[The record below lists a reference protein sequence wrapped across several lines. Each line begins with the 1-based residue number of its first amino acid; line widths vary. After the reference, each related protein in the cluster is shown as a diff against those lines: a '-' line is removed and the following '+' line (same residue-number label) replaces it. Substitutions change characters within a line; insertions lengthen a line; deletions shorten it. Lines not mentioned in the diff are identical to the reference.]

1 MAEGGHGQAQG
12 FVDEDLA
19 GGVGHMVVTAD
30 DVGDAHLVVV
40 HHHGHV
46 VGGHAVGATDDH
58 VVQLAHVHGDA
69 ALDHVI
75 EHDLAGLGGLEAHAA
90 AFAGAQVAFTAAAVV
105 AGLQALGAGFFAHGF
120 HFLGGAGAPV
130 GVAGLQQLVHI
141 AVVQLGALGLVVEG
155 AVPVQSQPAHGSQ
168 DGVGVL
174 LLGAQQVGVL
184 DAQVELAAEVAGQQP
199 AEDGGTRAA
208 DVQMARGAGRETGND
223 FIHGTVLHRRQAV
236 EVILRSVCR
245 GRAEPCPCGC
255 KAGQDN
261 PNTPALQWRAA
272 HGERRASCAS
282 PAGGATAVRRS
293 YRIFMPVPQGEDM
306 STQTVVIKYGGHAMD
321 KDELNAAFADDMAFL
336 QQSMRL
342 VVVHGGGPQINALL
356 NRLAIESRFEKG
368 LRVTDADTMQ
378 AVEMVLCGQ
387 VNKSV
392 VSRFL
397 QHGARAAGLSGRDA
411 GLLRARVKDPVLGL
425 VGEVEKVDA
434 SVLACLLDGGFL
446 PVVAP
451 VASGPEGQALN
462 INADTAAGAV
472 AGALH
477 ADYFVLISDVPGVLD
492 ADKKLIPSLDRA
504 RIAELLE
511 AGVINGGMIPKV
523 QSCLHALD
531 EGCSRALI
539 LDGRQPSSLRRYLLD
554 GEPLGTVVTA

>member
-1 MAEGGHGQAQG
+1 
-12 FVDEDLA
+12 
-19 GGVGHMVVTAD
+19 
-30 DVGDAHLVVV
+30 
-40 HHHGHV
+40 
-46 VGGHAVGATDDH
+46 
-58 VVQLAHVHGDA
+58 
-69 ALDHVI
+69 
-75 EHDLAGLGGLEAHAA
+75 
-90 AFAGAQVAFTAAAVV
+90 
-105 AGLQALGAGFFAHGF
+105 
-120 HFLGGAGAPV
+120 
-130 GVAGLQQLVHI
+130 
-141 AVVQLGALGLVVEG
+141 
-155 AVPVQSQPAHGSQ
+155 
-168 DGVGVL
+168 
-174 LLGAQQVGVL
+174 
-184 DAQVELAAEVAGQQP
+184 
-199 AEDGGTRAA
+199 
-208 DVQMARGAGRETGND
+208 
-223 FIHGTVLHRRQAV
+223 
-236 EVILRSVCR
+236 
-245 GRAEPCPCGC
+245 
-255 KAGQDN
+255 
-261 PNTPALQWRAA
+261 
-272 HGERRASCAS
+272 
-282 PAGGATAVRRS
+282 
-293 YRIFMPVPQGEDM
+293 M

-378 AVEMVLCGQ
+378 AV
-387 VNKSV
+387 KTV

-425 VGEVEKVDA
+425 VGDVEKVDA
-434 SVLACLLDGGFL
+434 SVLSCLLDGGFL

-504 RIAELLE
+504 RIAELIE

>member
-1 MAEGGHGQAQG
+1 
-12 FVDEDLA
+12 
-19 GGVGHMVVTAD
+19 
-30 DVGDAHLVVV
+30 
-40 HHHGHV
+40 
-46 VGGHAVGATDDH
+46 
-58 VVQLAHVHGDA
+58 
-69 ALDHVI
+69 
-75 EHDLAGLGGLEAHAA
+75 
-90 AFAGAQVAFTAAAVV
+90 
-105 AGLQALGAGFFAHGF
+105 
-120 HFLGGAGAPV
+120 
-130 GVAGLQQLVHI
+130 
-141 AVVQLGALGLVVEG
+141 
-155 AVPVQSQPAHGSQ
+155 
-168 DGVGVL
+168 
-174 LLGAQQVGVL
+174 
-184 DAQVELAAEVAGQQP
+184 
-199 AEDGGTRAA
+199 
-208 DVQMARGAGRETGND
+208 
-223 FIHGTVLHRRQAV
+223 
-236 EVILRSVCR
+236 
-245 GRAEPCPCGC
+245 
-255 KAGQDN
+255 
-261 PNTPALQWRAA
+261 
-272 HGERRASCAS
+272 
-282 PAGGATAVRRS
+282 
-293 YRIFMPVPQGEDM
+293 M

-387 VNKSV
+387 VNKTV

-425 VGEVEKVDA
+425 VGDVEKVDA
-434 SVLACLLDGGFL
+434 SVLSCLLDGGFL

-462 INADTAAGAV
+462 INADTAAAKLATALKAETAAGAV

-504 RIAELLE
+504 RIAELIE

>member
-1 MAEGGHGQAQG
+1 
-12 FVDEDLA
+12 
-19 GGVGHMVVTAD
+19 
-30 DVGDAHLVVV
+30 
-40 HHHGHV
+40 
-46 VGGHAVGATDDH
+46 
-58 VVQLAHVHGDA
+58 
-69 ALDHVI
+69 
-75 EHDLAGLGGLEAHAA
+75 
-90 AFAGAQVAFTAAAVV
+90 
-105 AGLQALGAGFFAHGF
+105 
-120 HFLGGAGAPV
+120 
-130 GVAGLQQLVHI
+130 
-141 AVVQLGALGLVVEG
+141 
-155 AVPVQSQPAHGSQ
+155 
-168 DGVGVL
+168 
-174 LLGAQQVGVL
+174 
-184 DAQVELAAEVAGQQP
+184 
-199 AEDGGTRAA
+199 
-208 DVQMARGAGRETGND
+208 
-223 FIHGTVLHRRQAV
+223 
-236 EVILRSVCR
+236 
-245 GRAEPCPCGC
+245 
-255 KAGQDN
+255 
-261 PNTPALQWRAA
+261 
-272 HGERRASCAS
+272 
-282 PAGGATAVRRS
+282 
-293 YRIFMPVPQGEDM
+293 M

-387 VNKSV
+387 VNKTV

-425 VGEVEKVDA
+425 VGDVEKVDA
-434 SVLACLLDGGFL
+434 SVLSCLLDGGFL

-472 AGALH
+472 AG
-477 ADYFVLISDVPGVLD
+477 VLD

-504 RIAELLE
+504 RIAELIE

>member
-1 MAEGGHGQAQG
+1 
-12 FVDEDLA
+12 
-19 GGVGHMVVTAD
+19 
-30 DVGDAHLVVV
+30 
-40 HHHGHV
+40 
-46 VGGHAVGATDDH
+46 
-58 VVQLAHVHGDA
+58 
-69 ALDHVI
+69 
-75 EHDLAGLGGLEAHAA
+75 
-90 AFAGAQVAFTAAAVV
+90 
-105 AGLQALGAGFFAHGF
+105 
-120 HFLGGAGAPV
+120 
-130 GVAGLQQLVHI
+130 
-141 AVVQLGALGLVVEG
+141 
-155 AVPVQSQPAHGSQ
+155 
-168 DGVGVL
+168 
-174 LLGAQQVGVL
+174 
-184 DAQVELAAEVAGQQP
+184 
-199 AEDGGTRAA
+199 
-208 DVQMARGAGRETGND
+208 
-223 FIHGTVLHRRQAV
+223 
-236 EVILRSVCR
+236 
-245 GRAEPCPCGC
+245 
-255 KAGQDN
+255 
-261 PNTPALQWRAA
+261 
-272 HGERRASCAS
+272 
-282 PAGGATAVRRS
+282 
-293 YRIFMPVPQGEDM
+293 M

-387 VNKSV
+387 VNKTV

-411 GLLRARVKDPVLGL
+411 GLLRARGKDPVLGL
-425 VGEVEKVDA
+425 VDA
-434 SVLACLLDGGFL
+434 SVLSCLLDGGFL

-504 RIAELLE
+504 RIAELIE

-539 LDGRQPSSLRRYLLD
+539 LDGLQPAPLSAGRRTAGHGGHGLVLRKKGCREGRPFPALPVLA
-554 GEPLGTVVTA
+554 GTGAGIPPGRGRP

>member
-1 MAEGGHGQAQG
+1 
-12 FVDEDLA
+12 
-19 GGVGHMVVTAD
+19 
-30 DVGDAHLVVV
+30 
-40 HHHGHV
+40 
-46 VGGHAVGATDDH
+46 
-58 VVQLAHVHGDA
+58 
-69 ALDHVI
+69 
-75 EHDLAGLGGLEAHAA
+75 
-90 AFAGAQVAFTAAAVV
+90 
-105 AGLQALGAGFFAHGF
+105 
-120 HFLGGAGAPV
+120 
-130 GVAGLQQLVHI
+130 
-141 AVVQLGALGLVVEG
+141 
-155 AVPVQSQPAHGSQ
+155 
-168 DGVGVL
+168 
-174 LLGAQQVGVL
+174 
-184 DAQVELAAEVAGQQP
+184 
-199 AEDGGTRAA
+199 
-208 DVQMARGAGRETGND
+208 
-223 FIHGTVLHRRQAV
+223 
-236 EVILRSVCR
+236 
-245 GRAEPCPCGC
+245 
-255 KAGQDN
+255 
-261 PNTPALQWRAA
+261 
-272 HGERRASCAS
+272 
-282 PAGGATAVRRS
+282 
-293 YRIFMPVPQGEDM
+293 M

-387 VNKSV
+387 VNKTV

-411 GLLRARVKDPVLGL
+411 GLLRARVKDHVLGL
-425 VGEVEKVDA
+425 VGDVQKVDA
-434 SVLACLLDGGFL
+434 SVLSCLLDGGFL

-504 RIAELLE
+504 RIAELIE

>member
-1 MAEGGHGQAQG
+1 
-12 FVDEDLA
+12 
-19 GGVGHMVVTAD
+19 
-30 DVGDAHLVVV
+30 
-40 HHHGHV
+40 
-46 VGGHAVGATDDH
+46 
-58 VVQLAHVHGDA
+58 
-69 ALDHVI
+69 
-75 EHDLAGLGGLEAHAA
+75 
-90 AFAGAQVAFTAAAVV
+90 
-105 AGLQALGAGFFAHGF
+105 
-120 HFLGGAGAPV
+120 
-130 GVAGLQQLVHI
+130 
-141 AVVQLGALGLVVEG
+141 
-155 AVPVQSQPAHGSQ
+155 
-168 DGVGVL
+168 
-174 LLGAQQVGVL
+174 
-184 DAQVELAAEVAGQQP
+184 
-199 AEDGGTRAA
+199 
-208 DVQMARGAGRETGND
+208 
-223 FIHGTVLHRRQAV
+223 
-236 EVILRSVCR
+236 
-245 GRAEPCPCGC
+245 
-255 KAGQDN
+255 
-261 PNTPALQWRAA
+261 
-272 HGERRASCAS
+272 
-282 PAGGATAVRRS
+282 
-293 YRIFMPVPQGEDM
+293 M

-387 VNKSV
+387 VNKTV

-425 VGEVEKVDA
+425 VGDVEKVDA
-434 SVLACLLDGGFL
+434 SVLSCLLDGGFL

-477 ADYFVLISDVPGVLD
+477 AVLD

-504 RIAELLE
+504 RIAELIE

-539 LDGRQPSSLRRYLLD
+539 LDGRQPSSVRRYLLD

>member
-1 MAEGGHGQAQG
+1 
-12 FVDEDLA
+12 
-19 GGVGHMVVTAD
+19 
-30 DVGDAHLVVV
+30 
-40 HHHGHV
+40 
-46 VGGHAVGATDDH
+46 
-58 VVQLAHVHGDA
+58 
-69 ALDHVI
+69 
-75 EHDLAGLGGLEAHAA
+75 
-90 AFAGAQVAFTAAAVV
+90 
-105 AGLQALGAGFFAHGF
+105 
-120 HFLGGAGAPV
+120 
-130 GVAGLQQLVHI
+130 
-141 AVVQLGALGLVVEG
+141 
-155 AVPVQSQPAHGSQ
+155 
-168 DGVGVL
+168 
-174 LLGAQQVGVL
+174 
-184 DAQVELAAEVAGQQP
+184 
-199 AEDGGTRAA
+199 
-208 DVQMARGAGRETGND
+208 
-223 FIHGTVLHRRQAV
+223 
-236 EVILRSVCR
+236 
-245 GRAEPCPCGC
+245 
-255 KAGQDN
+255 
-261 PNTPALQWRAA
+261 
-272 HGERRASCAS
+272 
-282 PAGGATAVRRS
+282 
-293 YRIFMPVPQGEDM
+293 M

-387 VNKSV
+387 VNKTV

-425 VGEVEKVDA
+425 VGDVEKVDA
-434 SVLACLLDGGFL
+434 SVLSCLLDGGFL

-492 ADKKLIPSLDRA
+492 ADKKLIPSLDCA
-504 RIAELLE
+504 RIAELIE

-531 EGCSRALI
+531 EWPPALQLAPLFAGRRTAGHGGHGLGLRKRGCREGFPSRHCQSLPVPRPASRLGGEGPVPPCAL
-539 LDGRQPSSLRRYLLD
+539 
-554 GEPLGTVVTA
+554 

>member
-1 MAEGGHGQAQG
+1 
-12 FVDEDLA
+12 
-19 GGVGHMVVTAD
+19 
-30 DVGDAHLVVV
+30 
-40 HHHGHV
+40 
-46 VGGHAVGATDDH
+46 
-58 VVQLAHVHGDA
+58 
-69 ALDHVI
+69 
-75 EHDLAGLGGLEAHAA
+75 
-90 AFAGAQVAFTAAAVV
+90 
-105 AGLQALGAGFFAHGF
+105 
-120 HFLGGAGAPV
+120 
-130 GVAGLQQLVHI
+130 
-141 AVVQLGALGLVVEG
+141 
-155 AVPVQSQPAHGSQ
+155 
-168 DGVGVL
+168 
-174 LLGAQQVGVL
+174 
-184 DAQVELAAEVAGQQP
+184 
-199 AEDGGTRAA
+199 
-208 DVQMARGAGRETGND
+208 
-223 FIHGTVLHRRQAV
+223 
-236 EVILRSVCR
+236 
-245 GRAEPCPCGC
+245 
-255 KAGQDN
+255 
-261 PNTPALQWRAA
+261 
-272 HGERRASCAS
+272 
-282 PAGGATAVRRS
+282 
-293 YRIFMPVPQGEDM
+293 M

-387 VNKSV
+387 VNKTV

-425 VGEVEKVDA
+425 VGDVEKVDA
-434 SVLACLLDGGFL
+434 SVLSCLLDGGFL

-504 RIAELLE
+504 RIAELIERGRCHQRRHDPQGAVLSACLGRRLLPGPDPGWPPALQPAPLS
-511 AGVINGGMIPKV
+511 AGRRTAGHGGHGLVLRKKGCREGRPFPALPVLAGTGAGIPP
-523 QSCLHALD
+523 
-531 EGCSRALI
+531 
-539 LDGRQPSSLRRYLLD
+539 GRGRP
-554 GEPLGTVVTA
+554 GAAMCTVTY

>member
-1 MAEGGHGQAQG
+1 
-12 FVDEDLA
+12 
-19 GGVGHMVVTAD
+19 
-30 DVGDAHLVVV
+30 
-40 HHHGHV
+40 
-46 VGGHAVGATDDH
+46 
-58 VVQLAHVHGDA
+58 
-69 ALDHVI
+69 
-75 EHDLAGLGGLEAHAA
+75 
-90 AFAGAQVAFTAAAVV
+90 
-105 AGLQALGAGFFAHGF
+105 
-120 HFLGGAGAPV
+120 
-130 GVAGLQQLVHI
+130 
-141 AVVQLGALGLVVEG
+141 
-155 AVPVQSQPAHGSQ
+155 
-168 DGVGVL
+168 
-174 LLGAQQVGVL
+174 
-184 DAQVELAAEVAGQQP
+184 
-199 AEDGGTRAA
+199 
-208 DVQMARGAGRETGND
+208 
-223 FIHGTVLHRRQAV
+223 
-236 EVILRSVCR
+236 
-245 GRAEPCPCGC
+245 
-255 KAGQDN
+255 
-261 PNTPALQWRAA
+261 
-272 HGERRASCAS
+272 
-282 PAGGATAVRRS
+282 
-293 YRIFMPVPQGEDM
+293 M

-387 VNKSV
+387 VNKTV

-425 VGEVEKVDA
+425 VGDVEKVDA
-434 SVLACLLDGGFL
+434 SVLSCLADGVDLGHVGDIASVNVKL
-446 PVVAP
+446 LNALCADEYIPVISSIGVDA
-451 VASGPEGQALN
+451 AGESYN

-504 RIAELLE
+504 RIAELIE